1 MELTATMIAAAGG
14 KPDPQYPLDGED
26 LTSVLSRKRD
36 PFDRTFFWRTAR
48 QGAMRSGTW
57 KYLRDAKGEFLFD
70 LATDE
75 REQADHKKSRP
86 EVLVRLRDEFKRW
99 ESGVESYP
107 KT

>member
-1 MELTATMIAAAGG
+1 MDWTATMIAAAGG

-26 LTSVLSRKRD
+26 LKAVLSRKRD
-36 PFDRTFFWRTAR
+36 VFDRTFFWRTVR
-48 QGAMRSGTW
+48 QGAMRSGNW